1 MIAKGNGDP
10 SRTMLTLAKQREL
23 SRFLA
28 ALPARHALQLAALA
42 ERKRIAGERDFPAD
56 LILDALRPTLA
67 EQEAL
72 RTPTPQRLFCEPFAD
87 FLVDDRE
94 IKQPGRIARS
104 SVRVLWRWLA
114 KDAMGPALHELE
126 AQIAD
131 AVLAENLRL
140 QDELLQ
146 RLRRNVVNVIRIAT
160 AQIGEQSSTRDDL
173 AARLG
178 GEDVLID
185 LEEIAFL
192 LAADDDLLPLREL
205 LPRRIDT
212 LTDEQV
218 NQVLAA
224 RTRLGER
231 KADLVPYLGL
241 LLLARLGQ
249 PWQALRLTGSGRRGR
264 SDFTVV
270 GDILIADAEGIA
282 VDIAATQ
289 LDILNPDTLAA
300 KFYRFERLTRG
311 LALEMRN
318 RHGTQ
323 WTQALQRIKDLA
335 HGTLE
340 GLFTQAPREVAA
352 ALPLTKVGTFSVRR
366 QRQPDLT
373 GDPDP
378 MKLDRALRWTCLLAN
393 TASIAPKSALA
404 VQHKKAFEAVSAY
417 LSSYAESAAAELKS
431 PDIEKHTRVQAYL
444 KHADELLNTLIAAS
458 EDDDFQH
465 RVAM

>member
-1 MIAKGNGDP
+1 M
-10 SRTMLTLAKQREL
+10 MTLAKQREL

-28 ALPARHALQLAALA
+28 SLPPRRALQLAALA
-42 ERKRIAGERDFPAD
+42 ERKRVAGERGFPAD

-94 IKQPGRIARS
+94 IKQPGRIARA
-104 SVRVLWRWLA
+104 SVRVMWRWLA

-160 AQIGEQSSTRDDL
+160 ANAVENSAARNEF

-185 LEEIAFL
+185 IEEIAFV
-192 LAADDDLLPLREL
+192 LAAEDDLLPLREV
-205 LPRRIDT
+205 LPKRIDN
-212 LTDEQV
+212 LKDEHV
-218 NQVLAA
+218 DHVLGTRA
-224 RTRLGER
+224 RLNER

-241 LLLARLGQ
+241 LLLARLDQ

-264 SDFTVV
+264 NDFNAV
-270 GDILIADAEGIA
+270 GDVLTADAESLA

-289 LDILNPDTLAA
+289 VDLLNPDTLAA

-311 LALEMRN
+311 MSHEMRS
-318 RHGTQ
+318 RHGAQ
-323 WTQALQRIKDLA
+323 WAQPLQRIKDLA

-340 GLFTQAPREVAA
+340 SLFVQTPREVAN
-352 ALPLTKVGTFSVRR
+352 ALPLMKAGPFSMRR
-366 QRQPDLT
+366 HRQPDLT
-373 GDPDP
+373 HDPDP
-378 MKLDRALRWTCLLAN
+378 MKLDRALRWTCLLTN
-393 TASIAPKSALA
+393 TASVAKKSALA
-404 VQHKKAFEAVSAY
+404 ASHKKAFEAVSAY

-431 PDIEKHTRVQAYL
+431 PDIEKHARVQAYL
-444 KHADELLNTLIAAS
+444 KHANELLNTLIAAS
-458 EDDDFQH
+458 EDDDVQQ
-465 RVAM
+465 RIAM

>member
-1 MIAKGNGDP
+1 
-10 SRTMLTLAKQREL
+10 MLTLTKQREL
-23 SRFLA
+23 NRFLA
-28 ALPARHALQLAALA
+28 ALPPRRALQLATLA
-42 ERKRIAGERDFPAD
+42 ERKRVAGEPGFPAD

-104 SVRVLWRWLA
+104 SVHVLWRWLA
-114 KDAMGPALHELE
+114 KDAMGGPLHELE

-140 QDELLQ
+140 QDDLLQ

-160 AQIGEQSSTRDDL
+160 ANAGEQTAARNDL

-185 LEEIAFL
+185 IEEIAFL
-192 LAADDDLLPLREL
+192 LAAEDDLLPLREV
-205 LPRRIDT
+205 LPKRIDA
-212 LTDEQV
+212 LKDEHV
-218 NQVLAA
+218 DQVLAA
-224 RTRLGER
+224 RARLTDR

-241 LLLARLGQ
+241 LLLARLDQ

-264 SDFTVV
+264 SDFNAV
-270 GDILIADAEGIA
+270 GDLLIADAEGLA

-289 LDILNPDTLAA
+289 VDLLNPDTLAA

-311 LALEMRN
+311 LSHEMRS

-323 WTQALQRIKDLA
+323 WAQPLQRIKDLA
-335 HGTLE
+335 HGTIE
-340 GLFTQAPREVAA
+340 SLFAQAPREVAA
-352 ALPLTKVGTFSVRR
+352 ALPLTKVGPFSVRR

-373 GDPDP
+373 TDPDP

-393 TASIAPKSALA
+393 TASIAPKSPLGA
-404 VQHKKAFEAVSAY
+404 QHKKAFEAVSQY

-431 PDIEKHTRVQAYL
+431 PSIEKHARVQAYL

-458 EDDDFQH
+458 EEDDFQH